1 VREAPLALFL
11 NPAAAGGRAARA
23 VPEVQTE
30 LDRLGVA
37 YRLLNTQSIEHAREE
52 ARAAAENGET
62 VVAIGGDG
70 LVGCLAGALMGTGAA
85 LGIVPGGRGN
95 DLARVLNIPP
105 DPREAALLLVDG
117 PDHLI
122 DVGTVNDRPFVG
134 IATVGF
140 DSVANRLA
148 NEARLVKGNLVYV
161 YAGLRTLAGWKH
173 ATFTV
178 SVDGQEHVMTGY
190 NVAVAN
196 SKAYGGGIKLVP
208 HAELDDGRLD
218 VMLVQAHS
226 KLHWLSA
233 VPKSFKG
240 EHVDDPNIQ
249 WLSGSEIEVS
259 ADRPF
264 TVYADGDPIAE
275 LPATIRVTKQCL
287 RVIAP

>member
-1 VREAPLALFL
+1 VREGPLALFL

-23 VPEVQTE
+23 VPAVQTE

-37 YRLLNTQSIEHAREE
+37 YRVLNTQSIDHAREE
-52 ARAAAENGET
+52 ARAAAEKGET

-70 LVGCLAGALMGTGAA
+70 LVGTLAGALMGTQSA

-95 DLARVLNIPP
+95 DLARVLGIPLE
-105 DPREAALLLVDG
+105 PREAALLLVDG
-117 PDHLI
+117 PDRLI

-173 ATFTV
+173 ATFRVT
-178 SVDGQEHVMTGY
+178 VDGVEHTMTGY
-190 NVAVAN
+190 NVAIAN

-218 VMLVQAHS
+218 LMLVHEHS
-226 KLHWLSA
+226 KLRWLSD

-240 EHVDDPNIQ
+240 EHVDNPNIQ
-249 WLSGSEIEVS
+249 WLAGSEIEVS

-264 TVYADGDPIAE
+264 TVYADGDPIAD
-275 LPATIRVTKQCL
+275 LPATIRVTRQCL

>member
-1 VREAPLALFL
+1 
-11 NPAAAGGRAARA
+11 
-23 VPEVQTE
+23 VPEVQIE
-30 LDRLGVA
+30 LDRLGVP

-52 ARAAAENGET
+52 ARAAADQGET

-70 LVGCLAGALMGTGAA
+70 LVGTLAGAVQGTNSA

-95 DLARVLNIPP
+95 DLARVLGIPS

-122 DVGTVNDRPFVG
+122 DVGTVNGRPFVG

-148 NEARLVKGNLVYV
+148 NEARLVRGNLVYV

-173 ATFTV
+173 ATFEVT
-178 SVDGQEHVMTGY
+178 VDGERHTMTGY
-190 NVAVAN
+190 NVAIAN
-196 SKAYGGGIKLVP
+196 SKAYGGGIMLVP

-218 VMLVQAHS
+218 VMLVQEHP
-226 KLHWLSA
+226 KLHWLAS

-240 EHVDDPNIQ
+240 EHVDDPNIR
-249 WLSGSEIEVS
+249 WLAGSEIEVS

-275 LPATIRVTKQCL
+275 LPATIRITKQSL